1 MTTIFAK
8 KQKKQTGIERDKF
21 LIKTILRLSISAS
34 LAGLG
39 IVLSAVVV
47 LFPNIEFISVTIL
60 TFGAENFATGENS
73 KKIILFLMI
82 AQFIAYGIY
91 YFYYFNK
98 FRKLKNEIF
107 DVTLNIRDLVQKILH
122 NKFEDTNEKNG

>member
-1 MTTIFAK
+1 
-8 KQKKQTGIERDKF
+8 
-21 LIKTILRLSISAS
+21 
-34 LAGLG
+34 
-39 IVLSAVVV
+39 
-47 LFPNIEFISVTIL
+47 
-60 TFGAENFATGENS
+60 
-73 KKIILFLMI
+73 MI

-122 NKFEDTNEKNG
+122 NKFEDTNEIRKYYTKKIRLP